1 MLSHRL
7 SITIEQ
13 SRRILFGSSTT
24 STTAV
29 AQNSDP
35 STTVVHEVIL
45 KLAGILHAH
54 CELYMTPSGSVT
66 LEVKQDALV
75 SVNGER
81 ILDVTRKL
89 KDGDYLLIG
98 QNVLFALRMSDKSFE
113 RVWSLY
119 KFVAWTAP

>member
-1 MLSHRL
+1 
-7 SITIEQ
+7 
-13 SRRILFGSSTT
+13 
-24 STTAV
+24 
-29 AQNSDP
+29 
-35 STTVVHEVIL
+35 
-45 KLAGILHAH
+45 
-54 CELYMTPSGSVT
+54 MTPSGSVT